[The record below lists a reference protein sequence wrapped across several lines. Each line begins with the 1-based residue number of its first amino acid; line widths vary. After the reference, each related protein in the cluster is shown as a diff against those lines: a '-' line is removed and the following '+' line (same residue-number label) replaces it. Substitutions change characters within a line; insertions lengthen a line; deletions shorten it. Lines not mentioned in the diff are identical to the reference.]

1 MFPNLQHRAQRGFA
15 IVSAIFLLVALAALG
30 GFIATV
36 STTQHIGSA
45 QDFQGTQ
52 VYYAARSGA
61 EWGLYQA
68 LKPTPSCVAASSFM
82 VGSVSVTVGC
92 ATTPPPTS
100 TLPNEA
106 GAGYLYTITATAC
119 MPGNAAAPFCPGDA
133 ANANYIERRVTALAD
148 STLQ

>member
-92 ATTPPPTS
+92 VATV
-100 TLPNEA
+100 PNEA
-106 GAGYLYTITATAC
+106 GAGNLYTLTATAC

-148 STLQ
+148 STPQ

>member
-68 LKPTPSCVAASSFM
+68 LKPTPSCVAASRFM
-82 VGSVSVTVGC
+82 VSYWWVMLLTTVIAFFGFFFFYKRSP
-92 ATTPPPTS
+92 AFQHFLDKLVLKHP
-100 TLPNEA
+100 E
-106 GAGYLYTITATAC
+106 
-119 MPGNAAAPFCPGDA
+119 
-133 ANANYIERRVTALAD
+133 
-148 STLQ
+148 